1 MVDVKKFLQDIDLS
15 GAGIR
20 GPKGPVA
27 HPIIGKSVNPIQ
39 TEGGQIMPTITTAP
53 PKFFTFRH
61 HWEMIGE
68 NSFITVSDYHY
79 KIVYFP

>member
-39 TEGGQIMPTITTAP
+39 TEGGQIIPTITTGP
-53 PKFFTFRH
+53 PPQ
-61 HWEMIGE
+61 
-68 NSFITVSDYHY
+68 SFSPSGSIAMY
-79 KIVYFP
+79 

>member
-39 TEGGQIMPTITTAP
+39 TGEGRLSPPITTGAP
-53 PKFFTFRH
+53 KVFHLLAALESMLIF
-61 HWEMIGE
+61 
-68 NSFITVSDYHY
+68 YH
-79 KIVYFP
+79 FL

>member
-39 TEGGQIMPTITTAP
+39 TEGGQIMPTITPAP
-53 PKFFTFRH
+53 PPPKVFHLPAALDLVNCT
-61 HWEMIGE
+61 
-68 NSFITVSDYHY
+68 
-79 KIVYFP
+79 

>member
-53 PKFFTFRH
+53 PPKVFHLPAALDLVNCT
-61 HWEMIGE
+61 
-68 NSFITVSDYHY
+68 
-79 KIVYFP
+79 